1 MNRKKV
7 IAMGLAVMLTA
18 QAALPI
24 VTASAAEYTGDK
36 EEVVYV
42 IADADGNVS
51 RVDVVN
57 IFGEGDVTD
66 YGDYS
71 SVKMLNTTYEITLD
85 GGRITF
91 STDKEKVYY
100 QGTLENAQ
108 IPWNISLT
116 YTLDGKTVTP
126 EELAGS
132 TGALEIHFKIDK
144 NESCTSDFYD
154 NFALQAAL
162 TLDTGLC
169 KNIEA
174 EGATMANVG
183 SDKQLS
189 YTILPGKGLDAYIR
203 ADVSDF
209 EMDAVTING
218 VQLNLDVDI
227 DDEELMDQV
236 TQITDAARDLND
248 GAGSL
253 SDGSKELLDGGSS
266 LADGAAALY
275 DGADELENGIT
286 SLENGVASIQK
297 AAQQLNEKSKTLT
310 DGSAAVS
317 QGLSDAC
324 DGAEKLEQA
333 ASYAGF
339 QETLKEKGLD
349 LDQLQAGNTQAVQLI
364 ANQLQELNA
373 SLEQLKGMSGYDESE
388 EAQAQAA
395 ALQSQISSLNS
406 VSMLLQGNN
415 AALSGTAMYF
425 DGLEKGMG
433 ELTTGMEQLKN
444 SYETMDAGIG
454 SYTDGVGRL
463 TDAYAQ
469 LVTGA
474 DALASG
480 SRELVNG
487 SADLKQGAG
496 DLYDGMVSLDD
507 GTKELKDG
515 TQEFYEKTDGMDTK
529 VENTINEMV
538 GSLSGSASQVQS
550 FVSDKNTNIASVQF
564 VIKTAAVEK
573 AQETVQTQAQ
583 TAKTGFL
590 EKLIRL
596 FRR

>member
-7 IAMGLAVMLTA
+7 IAMGLVVMLTT
-18 QAALPI
+18 QMALPA

-42 IADADGNVS
+42 IADADGNVD

-57 IFGEGDVTD
+57 IFGKGDVTD
-66 YGDYS
+66 YGAYS
-71 SVKMLNTTYEITLD
+71 SVKMLNTTDAITLD
-85 GGRITF
+85 SDQVTF

-100 QGTLENAQ
+100 QGTLENVE

-126 EELAGS
+126 EELAGG

-144 NESCTSDFYD
+144 NESCTADFYD

-169 KNIEA
+169 RNIEA

-227 DDEELMDQV
+227 DDAELMDQV

-248 GAGSL
+248 GAGKL
-253 SDGSKELLDGGSS
+253 SDGTDELLDGGSS
-266 LADGAAALY
+266 LSDGAAALY
-275 DGADELENGIT
+275 DGAGKLENGIT
-286 SLENGVASIQK
+286 SLGNGVSSIQK
-297 AAQQLNEKSKTLT
+297 ASQQLNEKSKTLT
-310 DGSAAVS
+310 DGSAAVR
-317 QGLSDAC
+317 QGISDAY
-324 DGAEKLEQA
+324 DGSVTLKNA

-339 QETLKEKGLD
+339 QATFKEKGLD
-349 LDQLQAGNTQAVQLI
+349 LEQLQAGNTQAAQLI
-364 ANQLQELNA
+364 AKQIKELNA
-373 SLEQLKGMSGYDESE
+373 SLEQLKSMPGYDESE

-395 ALQSQISSLNS
+395 ALQSQINSLNS
-406 VSMLLQGNN
+406 VSMLLKGNN
-415 AALSGTAMYF
+415 AAIDGTAKYF
-425 DGLEKGMG
+425 DELEKGA
-433 ELTTGMEQLKN
+433 EQLSTGMEQLKN

-454 SYTDGVGRL
+454 RYTDGVGQL

-469 LVTGA
+469 IVTGA
-474 DALASG
+474 NAIASG
-480 SRELVNG
+480 SKELVNG
-487 SADLKQGAG
+487 SADLKQGAS

-507 GTKELKDG
+507 GTKELNDG

-529 VENTINEMV
+529 VENTIDDMV
-538 GSLSGSASQVQS
+538 GSLSGSDAQVQS

-564 VIKTAAVEK
+564 VIKTTAIEK
-573 AQETVQTQAQ
+573 TQETVQTQVQ
-583 TAKTGFL
+583 TEKLSFW
-590 EKLIRL
+590 EKLINL